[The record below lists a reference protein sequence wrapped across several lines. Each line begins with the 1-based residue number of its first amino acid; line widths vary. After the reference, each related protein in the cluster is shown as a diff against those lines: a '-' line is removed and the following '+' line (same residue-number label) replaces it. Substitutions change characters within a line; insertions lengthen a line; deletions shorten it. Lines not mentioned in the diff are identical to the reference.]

1 MMTHEESYL
10 TRLIDR
16 LLLEPSAVTEI
27 GLRKLH
33 KEAADMLHL
42 LSAAPQTA
50 AVQPQEPVAVDAT
63 EQRRALLVGECD
75 WSEVAREPAAGVTA
89 AHPLHMPTDE
99 QFRFMRVPQHENY
112 ACEKAAI
119 RLFCRLNG
127 ITRRLNAQCTAA
139 SAECAA
145 TQRHITDMLVAH
157 RDMIEAQQRGDGEAE
172 VLAVRRMEAARSAVA
187 GASPCRPRQT
197 DTGEEQLEPFW
208 CHEQSHDRPRCETQC
223 SECAEDGTAGE
234 SMDGQP
240 MPSLDEMMAVVRLY
254 GKHPTPHNEFKV
266 RCALRDQALGG
277 PHMENPAE
285 VDPSGYKVKL
295 PYTEAIRKAD
305 TDGEFTYST
314 DQDFSDPEKYGWERV
329 YGVDHMIEYG
339 NACARAA
346 LVALGRNAGV
356 RMSVLRGKACTCGA
370 LGTGS
375 AAGRTTAE
383 FSSLRTQAHGYGVPG
398 THEGEQHG

>member
-1 MMTHEESYL
+1 MEQTLEQRCKVALECLPDARYRTMLAGLFEE
-10 TRLIDR
+10 
-16 LLLEPSAVTEI
+16 LLA
-27 GLRKLH
+27 R
-33 KEAADMLHL
+33 
-42 LSAAPQTA
+42 A
-50 AVQPQEPVAVDAT
+50 AVPAVQLQEPVAVDAT

-99 QFRFMRVPQHENY
+99 QFRFMHVPQHEDY

-127 ITRRLNAQCTAA
+127 ITRRINAQCTAA

-223 SECAEDGTAGE
+223 AECAEDGTPLYTADGE
-234 SMDGQP
+234 SMDGYP

-254 GKHPTPHNEFKV
+254 ATNPTPHNEFKV
-266 RCALRDQALGG
+266 RCALRDGIAQDLERQPQVRAL
-277 PHMENPAE
+277 M
-285 VDPSGYKVKL
+285 
-295 PYTEAIRKAD
+295 
-305 TDGEFTYST
+305 
-314 DQDFSDPEKYGWERV
+314 
-329 YGVDHMIEYG
+329 
-339 NACARAA
+339 ARAYEEGA
-346 LVALGRNAGV
+346 DAMERAAIEAVREYERARGVKAGAPLDLHNRIVQRLEWLIHGQPISVQEFAADVRELLTIAGV
-356 RMSVLRGKACTCGA
+356 QEVRK
-370 LGTGS
+370 
-375 AAGRTTAE
+375 
-383 FSSLRTQAHGYGVPG
+383 
-398 THEGEQHG
+398 

>member
-1 MMTHEESYL
+1 MQGIMMEQTLEQRCKVALECLPDARYRTMLAGLFEE
-10 TRLIDR
+10 
-16 LLLEPSAVTEI
+16 LLA
-27 GLRKLH
+27 R
-33 KEAADMLHL
+33 
-42 LSAAPQTA
+42 A
-50 AVQPQEPVAVDAT
+50 AVPVVQLQEPVAVDAT

-157 RDMIEAQQRGDGEAE
+157 RDMIEAQQRGDSEAE
-172 VLAVRRMEAARSAVA
+172 VLAVRRMEVARSAVA

-223 SECAEDGTAGE
+223 SECAEDGQAAASVNQQTE
-234 SMDGQP
+234 DDGSSEWIEAPTGDPCPQRLSPNVAKASSQP
-240 MPSLDEMMAVVRLY
+240 EPVPCVLCTSPDY
-254 GKHPTPHNEFKV
+254 
-266 RCALRDQALGG
+266 CA
-277 PHMENPAE
+277 
-285 VDPSGYKVKL
+285 
-295 PYTEAIRKAD
+295 
-305 TDGEFTYST
+305 
-314 DQDFSDPEKYGWERV
+314 
-329 YGVDHMIEYG
+329 
-339 NACARAA
+339 
-346 LVALGRNAGV
+346 
-356 RMSVLRGKACTCGA
+356 
-370 LGTGS
+370 
-375 AAGRTTAE
+375 
-383 FSSLRTQAHGYGVPG
+383 AHGCRQRQSGVPVSN
-398 THEGEQHG
+398 GEKL

>member
-1 MMTHEESYL
+1 MMEQTLEQRCKVALECLPDARYRTMLAGLFEE
-10 TRLIDR
+10 
-16 LLLEPSAVTEI
+16 LLA
-27 GLRKLH
+27 R
-33 KEAADMLHL
+33 
-42 LSAAPQTA
+42 A
-50 AVQPQEPVAVDAT
+50 AVPVVQLQEPVAVDAT

-197 DTGEEQLEPFW
+197 DTGVEQTEPFW
-208 CHEQSHDRPRCETQC
+208 CHEQSHDRARCESQC
-223 SECAEDGTAGE
+223 AECAEDGVPVSQE
-234 SMDGQP
+234 SN
-240 MPSLDEMMAVVRLY
+240 VVETLRLA
-254 GKHPTPHNEFKV
+254 
-266 RCALRDQALGG
+266 RLALRNATAPVGNHSARTLIGEALL
-277 PHMENPAE
+277 AL
-285 VDPSGYKVKL
+285 DR
-295 PYTEAIRKAD
+295 AI
-305 TDGEFTYST
+305 
-314 DQDFSDPEKYGWERV
+314 
-329 YGVDHMIEYG
+329 
-339 NACARAA
+339 
-346 LVALGRNAGV
+346 AGV
-356 RMSVLRGKACTCGA
+356 KGLDDAKR
-370 LGTGS
+370 
-375 AAGRTTAE
+375 
-383 FSSLRTQAHGYGVPG
+383 
-398 THEGEQHG
+398 